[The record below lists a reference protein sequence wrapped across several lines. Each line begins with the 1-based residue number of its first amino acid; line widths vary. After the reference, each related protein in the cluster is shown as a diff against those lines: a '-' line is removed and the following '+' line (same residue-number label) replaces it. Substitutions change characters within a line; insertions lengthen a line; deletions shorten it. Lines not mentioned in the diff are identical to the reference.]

1 MCLDQVWS
9 ILSGQQL
16 HCRQH
21 RSSLIY
27 SMADCNCSYLNMMYV
42 IIACQDRYDTYD
54 DGSHYLGICELQ
66 FNRTALLLTSD
77 KPTTLVSSLNPP
89 SCEAYMT
96 NISCTV
102 SLTSQPG
109 QKVHVSIGNHYTLA
123 NHQCKGKYFILANHQ
138 CKGTY
143 FIPAN
148 HLCKGKYLIGRIYGG
163 CAVYFVRNSVIAEC
177 VCRLCWWILWSRVQ
191 VV

>member
-1 MCLDQVWS
+1 MLHFVVIYINLQCVQIKFDPFCLSSNYNADNT
-9 ILSGQQL
+9 G
-16 HCRQH
+16 
-21 RSSLIY
+21 SSLIY
-27 SMADCNCSYLNMMYV
+27 SMADCNCSYLNMMFV
-42 IIACQDRYDTYD
+42 IIACQDWYHTYD

-77 KPTTLVSSLNPP
+77 KPTILVSSLNPP

-123 NHQCKGKYFILANHQ
+123 NHQCQGK
-138 CKGTY
+138 
-143 FIPAN
+143 
-148 HLCKGKYLIGRIYGG
+148 
-163 CAVYFVRNSVIAEC
+163 
-177 VCRLCWWILWSRVQ
+177 
-191 VV
+191 